1 MAGPPAAARRRGWG
15 VAEGAPFGSVAAGG
29 LSRLA
34 VNFLKMGIFPERI
47 APGKPQQNG
56 RHERLHL
63 TLKREA
69 TSPPSRT
76 IRAQAARLARFRKSY
91 NHERPH
97 EALGQI
103 PPAAIYAPS
112 QRTWDGKLRPPDLS
126 GVPKSGPGFRGHA
139 ATNKKFWIRVLI
151 LGISTLIYPGATE
164 TRAVRTSGIIKWRG
178 AEPFISEVLTGER
191 VGIFRT
197 GEDHYEVYFGPILL
211 GHIDRKKRMN
221 RIKPRRPRN
230 TP

>member
-1 MAGPPAAARRRGWG
+1 
-15 VAEGAPFGSVAAGG
+15 
-29 LSRLA
+29 LA
-34 VNFLKMGIFPERI
+34 VNFVKMGIFPEPI
-47 APGKPQQNG
+47 APGKLQENG

-69 TSPPSRT
+69 ASPPSAT
-76 IRAQAARLARFRKSY
+76 IRAQATRLARFQRSY

-112 QRTWDGKLRPPDLS
+112 QRVWDGKLRAPD
-126 GVPKSGPGFRGHA
+126 
-139 ATNKKFWIRVLI
+139 
-151 LGISTLIYPGATE
+151 YPGATE
-164 TRAVRTSGIIKWRG
+164 TRAIRTAGTLKWRG
-178 AEPFISEVLTGER
+178 AEAFISEVLTGER

-197 GEDHYEVYFGPILL
+197 DEDHYEVYFGPILL
-211 GHIDRKKRMN
+211 GHIDGKKRMS
-221 RIKPRRPRN
+221 RIKPSRPRN